1 MLVEITWSLLV
12 ALFKDVISGGRRID
26 GLVLKLSDQTE
37 DIKWLW
43 SSSLKKQLSTHLRV
57 F

>member
-1 MLVEITWSLLV
+1 M